1 MSKEDIEKQIS
12 DIDSVILALGDVR
25 DEIVDKLME
34 KRFYLSKDL
43 EALTKEDCYYFRE
56 KNKDLFDSLSEIDL
70 DCKSYDS
77 LCMIKKAAEEHRGK
91 LSEEM
96 FKVLLKTL

>member
-1 MSKEDIEKQIS
+1 MSKEELEKAIS
-12 DIDSVILALGDVR
+12 DIDSVICALGDVR

-34 KRFYLSKDL
+34 KRFYLAKDL
-43 EALTKEDCYYFRE
+43 EALSREDCCCFKE

-77 LCMIKKAAEEHRGK
+77 LCMIKKASLEHKEK
-91 LSEEM
+91 LSAEM
-96 FKVLLKTL
+96 FKILLKTL